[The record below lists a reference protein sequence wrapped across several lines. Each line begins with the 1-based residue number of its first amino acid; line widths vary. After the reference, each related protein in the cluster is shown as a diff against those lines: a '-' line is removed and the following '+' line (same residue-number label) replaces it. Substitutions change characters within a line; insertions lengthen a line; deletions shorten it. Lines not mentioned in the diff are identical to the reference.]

1 MLLYVFFLLLFRFLL
16 AQQTDDARDTH
27 NHNNNDHHVQ
37 WMSTE
42 DFYRIK
48 EMEYSLISFE
58 SKECP
63 YSQVCSVFISLGTR
77 KTNRPVFFFSFL
89 NLVSHSLSKRS
100 YCSSIGLAKKRNVF
114 LFHCFFHLYF
124 ILFFLIWFPI
134 STSGDGTRAFVNRSN
149 IWRYRYLFRK
159 DHSIII
165 TVYIC

>member
-27 NHNNNDHHVQ
+27 NHNNNHHHVQ

-77 KTNRPVFFFSFL
+77 KTNRPVFFFSFFKSRL
-89 NLVSHSLSKRS
+89 SLFVQK
-100 YCSSIGLAKKRNVF
+100 I
-114 LFHCFFHLYF
+114 
-124 ILFFLIWFPI
+124 ILFFYRSGKKEMSFFFIVFFFIFFWYPI
-134 STSGDGTRAFVNRSN
+134 STSGDGTRAFVNLTN